1 MPRGKKA
8 QSAGENPAV
17 VEETTVVE
25 EVAVEA
31 PAVVEEHP
39 VVEAAPRAPARVK
52 ICNPTYASMTVSAQ
66 NVVAQFDENGI
77 AELTDEQS
85 ALFLRVP
92 GYSLVE

>member
-31 PAVVEEHP
+31 PAAVEDPP
-39 VVEAAPRAPARVK
+39 VVKADPRAPAKVK
-52 ICNPTYASMTVSAQ
+52 ICNPTYAGMTVSAQ
-66 NVVAQFDENGI
+66 NVVAQFDKNGV
-77 AELTDEQS
+77 AELTDEES

-92 GYSLVE
+92 GYSIVE

>member
-8 QSAGENPAV
+8 QAAGENPAV
-17 VEETTVVE
+17 VEDTIVE

-31 PAVVEEHP
+31 PAVVEEPP
-39 VVEAAPRAPARVK
+39 VVEAPRRAPAKVK
-52 ICNPTYASMTVSAQ
+52 ICNSTYAGQTVASQ

-77 AELTDEQS
+77 AELTDEES